1 MSTAIFAANSAA
13 ATTDAAN
20 CKAYDHYHQ
29 LDRDYLTCNNALKS
43 EGLSSEER
51 AMLLF
56 GRGETAYFAGRF
68 DIAIADLNESISL
81 NPNFGEAYLRR
92 GWTRN
97 HLGEYSGAL
106 QDFSNF
112 LEMEPDNPSALFAI
126 GFIYMGSSSWQTKTL
141 PAFNRALEID
151 PNNYLTRFNLADIY
165 SKRNGR
171 PDLAVVEYDRILKAS
186 DEEVSKVKMWRTP
199 GRNGYFF
206 KNRVR
211 YVRVLALIDSGN
223 LGVAMEALNGLIV
236 DQPEI
241 PDPYVTRAYLN
252 LNQHKYNEVL
262 TDAEVV
268 RRLDPF
274 IEEYKQQKLEALFY
288 LKRYDEGVKSANVFL
303 DGGLSNES
311 KGFVLFWRGIFYK
324 NLNNPEQALI
334 DLENSFILTPQNQMS
349 IISRLIDRGYYT
361 GSYNDAYSE
370 KVRNG
375 LQACLIDPECAT

>member
-1 MSTAIFAANSAA
+1 
-13 ATTDAAN
+13 
-20 CKAYDHYHQ
+20 
-29 LDRDYLTCNNALKS
+29 
-43 EGLSSEER
+43 
-51 AMLLF
+51 MLLF